1 MRRSRAAALVVVLGI
16 AAAAVGAW
24 RLSRTPPSDEERIRA
39 LLDRA
44 ARAAEEKRVGDAVED
59 VSERFQ
65 GQGLDRRGLKQL
77 IAYQA
82 MRGDWN
88 AVVALG
94 TQVRVDGD
102 VAEAVADV
110 ALVRSGRGPDL
121 ADRLPAAGS
130 TWRIEARLE
139 RERGRWM
146 VTGARWRPV
155 SAEEAV
161 AGPPR

>member
-1 MRRSRAAALVVVLGI
+1 MLRSRAAALLVALGV
-16 AAAAVGAW
+16 AAAALGAW
-24 RLSRTPPSDEERIRA
+24 RLLRAPPSDEERIRA

-44 ARAAEEKRVGDAVED
+44 ARAAEEKRVGDAVEG

-65 GQGLDRRGLKQL
+65 GQGLDRRALKQL

-88 AVVALG
+88 AVVILG
-94 TQVRVDGD
+94 TQVRVARDG
-102 VAEAVADV
+102 AEAVADV

-130 TWRIEARLE
+130 TWRIEASLE
-139 RERGRWM
+139 REGGRWM
-146 VTGARWRPV
+146 VTGARWRPAT
-155 SAEEAV
+155 AEEAV